1 MIVGVAIF
9 EIHIPHA
16 QSLKEKRMVV
26 KSLRDRIRNKF
37 EVSVAEIGAHDLHQR
52 GRLGIAVA
60 TTDQTM
66 AEKILQSI
74 EEFVAGNLDGN
85 ILGWTNEFIDF
96 DGDAPLTTSGVE
108 WE

>member
-1 MIVGVAIF
+1 MIVAVSIF
-9 EIHIPHA
+9 EIHIPQA

-52 GRLGIAVA
+52 GRLGIAVV

-74 EEFVAGNLDGN
+74 EEFVASNLDGN
-85 ILGWTNEFIDF
+85 IIGWANEFIDF
-96 DGDAPLTTSGVE
+96 DGDAPLTTSGVN